1 MAKIKYLGNNTN
13 YKASRGNFTCYNK
26 SMQTIKSRVA
36 VIGGGAAGF
45 FGAITCAQT
54 FPEAEVVLLEKSNK
68 LLAKVRI
75 SGGGRCNV
83 THACYENSRLVKYY
97 PRGSK
102 ALLSPFA
109 QFSTGDTVR
118 WFESRG
124 VKLKTEADGRMF
136 PITDSSE
143 TIVDCLYGEARRS
156 GIRIQTGCGVREI
169 IPLHK
174 AGDAETRFELH
185 LPNGSVMTCNKVLIA
200 TGGNPNASSYDWL
213 RIGEKHAV
221 LSPVPSLFTFNTPD
235 SPFLELAGVSVQ
247 NSLVKIAGT
256 RLQQTGPVLFTHWGF
271 SGPAILKLSAWGARE
286 LHALNYQFQLLI
298 NWMPDYNE
306 ETLRI
311 FLQDYRDK
319 NPKKLVSAHPME
331 GLPLRLWK
339 KLTEQAGIPE
349 ECRWAE
355 LPKKNLNRLIDL
367 LTRSS
372 FAVNGKSTFKEE
384 FVTCGGIGLENI
396 DLQTMESKHCKG
408 LFYAGEVLD
417 IDGITGGFNFQSAW
431 TTGYIAGKHMGL

>member
-1 MAKIKYLGNNTN
+1 MPV
-13 YKASRGNFTCYNK
+13 S
-26 SMQTIKSRVA
+26 KSRIV

-54 FPEAEVVLLEKSNK
+54 FPETEVVLLEKSNK
-68 LLAKVRI
+68 VLAKVRI

-83 THACYENSRLVKYY
+83 THACYENSRLVKHY

-109 QFSTGDTVR
+109 QFSTSDTIR
-118 WFESRG
+118 WFEDRG
-124 VKLKTEADGRMF
+124 VKLKTEADGRIF
-136 PITDSSE
+136 PVTDSSE
-143 TIVDCLYGEARRS
+143 TIVDCLYGEARRH
-156 GIRIQTGCGVREI
+156 GVHIQTSCGVREI
-169 IPLHK
+169 IPLHQ
-174 AGDAETRFELH
+174 AEAEETGFELH
-185 LPNGSVMTCNKVLIA
+185 LLNGSVLTCNKVLIA
-200 TGGNPNASSYDWL
+200 TGGNPNADSYEWL
-213 RIGEKHAV
+213 RIGEKLTL

-235 SPFLELAGVSVQ
+235 SAFLELSGVSVQ
-247 NSLVKIAGT
+247 HCLVKIAGIK
-256 RLQQTGPVLFTHWGF
+256 LQQTGPVLFTHWGF

-286 LHALNYQFQLLI
+286 LHALNYQFQVFI
-298 NWMPDYNE
+298 NWLPDYNE
-306 ETLRI
+306 ETLRTY
-311 FLQDYRDK
+311 LLDYREK
-319 NPKKLVSAHPME
+319 NLKKQVAANPVE
-331 GLPLRLWK
+331 GLPQRLWK

-349 ECRWAE
+349 DGRWAD

-372 FAVNGKSTFKEE
+372 FKVNGKSTFKEE

-396 DLQTMESKHCKG
+396 NLQTMESKFVKG
-408 LFYAGEVLD
+408 IYYAGEVLD